1 MENRNKEKKRE
12 QTCEAKELEEW
23 LFSINKSRKAY
34 KNTPPTS
41 YKRK

>member
-1 MENRNKEKKRE
+1 MGKDDM
-12 QTCEAKELEEW
+12 ALEEW

-34 KNTPPTS
+34 KNIPPTS